1 GTYVTRLPLHFISM
15 NTVESLFVPAEQH
28 IDLYDYEKA
37 YQALDEK
44 LTASFKSGDQL
55 PNVQELADAIGV
67 TVNSVRRGLKQLQD
81 EGRVTFKRGRFG
93 GAIVV

>member
-1 GTYVTRLPLHFISM
+1 
-15 NTVESLFVPAEQH
+15 
-28 IDLYDYEKA
+28 
-37 YQALDEK
+37 